1 MIHKHFISH
10 GGKGFADGE
19 IERACIL
26 FIFGGKPFA
35 KLCHLPQRGIG
46 RAEDCESGQLRFFPF
61 YGNGLLCGL
70 DTIRKPNPGKLIG
83 FDAVGINAVHACGKS
98 ILKDAVTIDGMGID
112 LEPLCLQLGDIFLLC
127 TVDMQ
132 GDGINAVC
140 GTEIRDIVIIWICIK
155 IQGENPVFKGID
167 FLDPA
172 EHFFIVQLRNDAAQ
186 NFGRADIIGDIHQI
200 AELPLHLRLIGG
212 FGIRYEVHIWVF
224 LHEIEQIHRC
234 HGGLLIDRRGRGEG
248 FGIHHQ
254 RAARLDFQTIIGAI
268 LFKIVPHDEGTV

>member
-1 MIHKHFISH
+1 MDAAFLAADEKLEIGFFGDKVSAVIHEHFISH

-70 DTIRKPNPGKLIG
+70 DTVRKSNPGKLIG
-83 FDAVGINAVHACGKS
+83 FDTVGINAVHACGKS
-98 ILKDAVTIDGMGID
+98 ILKDAVAIDGMGID

-155 IQGENPVFKGID
+155 IQVKIQFSKG
-167 FLDPA
+167 
-172 EHFFIVQLRNDAAQ
+172 
-186 NFGRADIIGDIHQI
+186 
-200 AELPLHLRLIGG
+200 
-212 FGIRYEVHIWVF
+212 
-224 LHEIEQIHRC
+224 
-234 HGGLLIDRRGRGEG
+234 
-248 FGIHHQ
+248 
-254 RAARLDFQTIIGAI
+254 
-268 LFKIVPHDEGTV
+268 